1 VDDQGVV
8 AENKGNVVN
17 WAEATIGTA
26 QKKAWCVSSSSILR
40 ALGEKSNC
48 SDGSKLPLGLGMS
61 F

>member
-1 VDDQGVV
+1 MV